1 MHTYIMK
8 DKTSTDIYKVTSRD
22 TYTIYTKNGQKH
34 RANGPA
40 LSIGDSDWYYI
51 EGTPVT
57 TEEHATYRE
66 LNTAYGTE
74 TDDLFIKTTSVTT
87 VTSA

>member
-1 MHTYIMK
+1 MK
-8 DKTSTDIYKVTSRD
+8 DKTSTDIYKVTVRD
-22 TYTIYTKNGQKH
+22 TYTIYTKNGVKH

-40 LSIGDSDWYYI
+40 LSIGDSDWYYVN
-51 EGTPVT
+51 GAPVT
-57 TEEHATYRE
+57 REQHDTYRE

-74 TDDLFIKTTSVTT
+74 TDALFIKTTTTPTSVTT

>member
-1 MHTYIMK
+1 MNK
-8 DKTSTDIYKVTSRD
+8 EVTDIYEVTKAD
-22 TYTIYTKNGQKH
+22 TYTIYTKNGVKH

-40 LSIGDSDWYYI
+40 LSIGDKDWYYVN
-51 EGTPVT
+51 GTPVT

-74 TDDLFIKTTSVTT
+74 TDALYTPTTTT
-87 VTSA
+87 TDA

>member
-1 MHTYIMK
+1 MK
-8 DKTSTDIYKVTSRD
+8 DKTSTDIYKVTVRD
-22 TYTIYTKNGQKH
+22 TYTIYTKNGVKH

-74 TDDLFIKTTSVTT
+74 TDALFIKTTTT
-87 VTSA
+87 PTFTTITSA

>member
-1 MHTYIMK
+1 MNK
-8 DKTSTDIYKVTSRD
+8 EVTDIYEVTKAD
-22 TYTIYTKNGQKH
+22 TYTIYTKNGVKH

-40 LSIGDSDWYYI
+40 LSIGDSEWYYVN
-51 EGTPVT
+51 GTHVT

-74 TDDLFIKTTSVTT
+74 TDALYTTND
-87 VTSA
+87 A

>member
-1 MHTYIMK
+1 MK
-8 DKTSTDIYKVTSRD
+8 DTPSTDIYKVTVTD

-40 LSIGDSDWYYI
+40 LSIGDKDWYYI

-57 TEEHATYRE
+57 SEEHDTYRE
-66 LNTAYGTE
+66 LTTAYGTE
-74 TDDLFIKTTSVTT
+74 TDALYTKTTPTTSVTT

>member
-1 MHTYIMK
+1 MK
-8 DKTSTDIYKVTSRD
+8 DKTSTDIYKVTVAD

-40 LSIGDSDWYYI
+40 LSIGDKDWYYI

-57 TEEHATYRE
+57 SVEHATYRE
-66 LNTAYGTE
+66 LNKAYGSE
-74 TDDLFIKTTSVTT
+74 TGTLYEKTTPSTSVTT
-87 VTSA
+87 RTSA